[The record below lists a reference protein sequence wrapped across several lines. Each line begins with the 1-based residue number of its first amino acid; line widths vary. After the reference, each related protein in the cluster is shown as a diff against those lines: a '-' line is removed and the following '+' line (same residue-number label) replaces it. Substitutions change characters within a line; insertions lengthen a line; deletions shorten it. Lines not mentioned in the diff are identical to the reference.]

1 MIPVPGRQAGAPSAP
16 AYIESPI
23 CNFGEVS
30 DKDVTMG
37 LVIAVSAAGPAFVV
51 PADSNPIQGCT
62 IWFNEDWL
70 WSNGNTYLVEIV
82 LFASGTEYYT
92 VDSTTLSASAFLA
105 DGSNFVGFQNGGGAV
120 VPTGS
125 LLNLR
130 ARFTPIGAPNPILNV
145 TVGVSS

>member
-1 MIPVPGRQAGAPSAP
+1 VIPVSARGGPPSAA
-16 AYIESPI
+16 AYVESPI

-62 IWFNEDWL
+62 IWFNEDLL
-70 WSNGNTYLVEIV
+70 WSDGNSYLVEIV
-82 LFASGTEYYT
+82 LFASGIEYYV
-92 VDSTTLSASAFLA
+92 VDSMTLSASAFVA
-105 DGSNFVGFQNGGGAV
+105 DGSNFVGFQDGGGAV

-130 ARFTPIGAPNPILNV
+130 ARFTPIGVPNPIFNV
-145 TVGVSS
+145 TVAVSS